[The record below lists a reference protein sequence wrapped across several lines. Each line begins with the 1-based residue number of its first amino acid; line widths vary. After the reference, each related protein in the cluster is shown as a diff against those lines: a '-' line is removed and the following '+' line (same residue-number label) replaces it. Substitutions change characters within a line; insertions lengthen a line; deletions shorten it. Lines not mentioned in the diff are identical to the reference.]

1 MDLFYF
7 FILFFIFSESSMCHC
22 IYSSWCTAR
31 LLFLFLL
38 TEVWWCF
45 CLSVFLFVCVSVSVC
60 EFDIYN
66 FIRSIEL
73 RSQSAMA
80 RQCLIL

>member
-7 FILFFIFSESSMCHC
+7 CILFFIFFQKAACVIVFTLHGVQLT
-22 IYSSWCTAR
+22 Y
-31 LLFLFLL
+31 FLFLL